1 MTQVTSYEGYKKES
15 FLELPNIDKA
25 SSAKQHSTNSS
36 ADEEQVKQD
45 AKSSYKKN
53 SSKKS

>member
-53 SSKKS
+53 SSQKS